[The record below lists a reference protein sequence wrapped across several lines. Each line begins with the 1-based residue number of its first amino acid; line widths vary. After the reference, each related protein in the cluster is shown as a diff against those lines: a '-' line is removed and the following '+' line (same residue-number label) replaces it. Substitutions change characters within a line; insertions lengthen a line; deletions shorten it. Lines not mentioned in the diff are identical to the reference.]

1 MTVGWFITI
10 RCLISGLPEL
20 KGFKRR
26 PLTKF
31 FFFIFE
37 PNALDELKFLAAGTL
52 YFSYLSTAESSL
64 MS

>member
-1 MTVGWFITI
+1 
-10 RCLISGLPEL
+10 LPEL

-31 FFFIFE
+31 FFFMFE

-52 YFSYLSTAESSL
+52 NLSYLAAESSL
-64 MS
+64 